1 MVTSCFLSK
10 QWSRREEKGGG
21 GGDADQCVVD
31 AVFLECMQRNMLQ
44 KRLCAFQ
51 AERVVCSVLTQLH
64 RLKLKDSAGVFLKLF
79 SNY

>member
-10 QWSRREEKGGG
+10 QWSRHEEK

-31 AVFLECMQRNMLQ
+31 AVFLECMQRNVLQ

-64 RLKLKDSAGVFLKLF
+64 RLKLKDSAGVLLKLF